1 MVRPA
6 DLEPIHDRLQE
17 IPANLVIKCPA
28 CNAMHVTKD
37 YIRDLRICS
46 RCGHY
51 GRLSATERIEL
62 LIDADSFAEWDKDLS
77 PRDPLAFPN
86 YLPKRSKAQLE
97 TGANDSLATG
107 AALLEGRPIALAV
120 SDFAWMGGSMGSVF
134 GERLTRLFERA
145 LTERRPVITVTST
158 GGARMQEGLLSLMQ
172 MAKTSAAVARLRD
185 AKIPFLSLLT
195 DPSTGGVQASFASLG
210 DVLIAEPGALIGF
223 TGARIIEQNFRI
235 KLPRDFQTAEF
246 QMAHGQIDLI
256 VPRAKL
262 KEELSLL
269 LGLLVG

>member
-28 CNAMHVTKD
+28 CSAMLVTKD
-37 YIRDLRICS
+37 YVRDLRICS
-46 RCGHY
+46 RCGHL
-51 GRLSATERIEL
+51 GRLTARERIDL
-62 LIDADSFAEWDKDLS
+62 LTDQGSFAEWDRDLS
-77 PRDPLAFPN
+77 PRDPLSFPN

-97 TGANDSLATG
+97 TGANDSMMTG
-107 AALLEGRPIALAV
+107 AAKVEGRDIALAV
-120 SDFAWMGGSMGSVF
+120 SDFAFMGGSMGSVF

-145 LTERRPVITVTST
+145 LEEKRPVISVTST

-185 AKIPFLSLLT
+185 ARLPFFSLLT

-210 DVLIAEPGALIGF
+210 DLLIAEPGAYIGF
-223 TGARIIEQNFRI
+223 TGARVIEQNFRV
-235 KLPRDFQTAEF
+235 KLPKDFQTSEF

-256 VPRAKL
+256 IPRGKL
-262 KEELSLL
+262 KEEISQLLALL
-269 LGLLVG
+269 LD